1 MSRPLRV
8 LTLLCFGCAPAHAP
22 VVTSLSAADAAST
35 RGGAPATRPATEARE
50 VVRRKDSYAELVRS
64 ATELENAQRETRAC
78 LLQEVS
84 SGYRLRAA
92 VSSAVRPLPAPPED
106 LDEALKNAERVELL
120 SAWGRYGDGN
130 GKLALA
136 AFTGSAPAHDALAVL
151 LTDRGIAL
159 RGPSGSQVAPLD
171 GLDVPRLLAALNA
184 LDARSSASVFLAA
197 EARVPLT
204 QVYGV
209 LTALAE
215 QQREVVL
222 AVPLSSNTTL
232 PLPASATAKVPLC
245 GDGLSATDAAEGSL
259 PAGTLMAEV
268 APLREHAADC
278 LARGDARGAAGG
290 KLSLALRVAADGH
303 VQEACITRDEL
314 ADAAVLSCVIG
325 LASQLRFTPP
335 SPSGVVD
342 LELPIVLR
350 ASPQA
355 VQHPTCG
362 PSDP

>member
-1 MSRPLRV
+1 MRR
-8 LTLLCFGCAPAHAP
+8 
-22 VVTSLSAADAAST
+22 SA
-35 RGGAPATRPATEARE
+35 
-50 VVRRKDSYAELVRS
+50 SYAELVRS
-64 ATELENAQRETRAC
+64 ATELESATRETRTC

-92 VSSAVRPLPAPPED
+92 VTSSVRPLPVPPDD
-106 LDEALKNAERVELL
+106 LDEALKNADHVELL

-136 AFTGSAPAHDALAVL
+136 AFTSGAPAHDALAL
-151 LTDRGIAL
+151 LITDRGIAL
-159 RGPSGSQVAPLD
+159 RSPSGSQIEPLD
-171 GLDVPRLLAALNA
+171 GLDVPHMLAALNK

-197 EARVPLT
+197 EARVPLP
-204 QVYGV
+204 QLYGV
-209 LTALAE
+209 LTVLAE

-222 AVPLSSNTTL
+222 AVPLSTNTTL
-232 PLPASATAKVPLC
+232 PLPASATAKAAFC
-245 GDGLSATDAAEGSL
+245 GGGLSDTDAAEGRL
-259 PAGTLMAEV
+259 PSGTLMAEV

-278 LARGDARGAAGG
+278 LSRGDARGAAGG
-290 KLSLALRVAADGH
+290 KLSLALRVAPDGH

-314 ADAAVLSCVIG
+314 ADGAVLSCVIG

-355 VQHPTCG
+355 VQHPVCG
-362 PSDP
+362 PSDT